1 MSRDDIMPEGPN
13 RIVTLV
19 VSQITEAV
27 NCSAADVSGWVGAR
41 LARRLRRSRLLTGMT
56 IQTLGRQCLLWNGA
70 RGNKSESQIRW
81 RLSAS
86 ALPLVR
92 MALAA

>member
-27 NCSAADVSGWVGAR
+27 NCSAANVSGWVGAR
-41 LARRLRRSRLLTGMT
+41 LARRFT
-56 IQTLGRQCLLWNGA
+56 Q
-70 RGNKSESQIRW
+70 K
-81 RLSAS
+81 SAS
-86 ALPLVR
+86 YRHDHPNIGPSVLIVEWRPR
-92 MALAA
+92 QQI